1 MTETPKDQ
9 ETELKD
15 LKKELSRLRLEAN
28 LRKSLATQ
36 LEKQKKVAEDAKAEA
51 QLKTQQMED
60 VSGQL
65 AKYLSPQI
73 YESIFSGKQNVEV
86 KSYRKKITIFFS
98 DIVNFTVISDKLESE
113 ELTALLNFYL
123 NEMSK
128 NNISFSVGFSEFFGS
143 RNESELSFSNNKVSG
158 KTFFVLDFD
167 YASHIMVSNKDGRI
181 GIVSLDSDGIEV
193 VDLITVD
200 RTRIFKEIILKNA
213 EIDILENTK
222 NSNEAVNNAIDAG
235 RIIIAADS
243 LGASKIMLEKAIE
256 YSKERKQF
264 NRAIG
269 SFQAVKH
276 MCAEMA
282 SELEPCFAL
291 LWHAAHS
298 FDNNEEN
305 KKIMVCH
312 AKSHI
317 SDISKMVSK
326 KATEVHGGMGFTD
339 LLGLHYWFKRIGVNR
354 HILGTPEIV
363 REEAA
368 SAQNL

>member
-123 NEMSK
+123 NEMSQIALK
-128 NNISFSVGFSEFFGS
+128 HGATIDKYIGDAIMIFFGDPESFGIEEDARRCVAMSVEMQQRMAELWGYWSKHFGLKKDLEIRVGINTGYCTVGNFGSEDRLDYTVIGAAVNLAS
-143 RNESELSFSNNKVSG
+143 RLESAATPSGILVSEETYFQVKDYFSFDAPQQLELKGLERGVSAYEVDISDVSRAETKNFEGENFQLKLTKHPLDLEELEALKKIIDELSES
-158 KTFFVLDFD
+158 
-167 YASHIMVSNKDGRI
+167 
-181 GIVSLDSDGIEV
+181 
-193 VDLITVD
+193 
-200 RTRIFKEIILKNA
+200 
-213 EIDILENTK
+213 
-222 NSNEAVNNAIDAG
+222 
-235 RIIIAADS
+235 
-243 LGASKIMLEKAIE
+243 
-256 YSKERKQF
+256 Q
-264 NRAIG
+264 
-269 SFQAVKH
+269 
-276 MCAEMA
+276 
-282 SELEPCFAL
+282 P
-291 LWHAAHS
+291 
-298 FDNNEEN
+298 EEN
-305 KKIMVCH
+305 V
-312 AKSHI
+312 A
-317 SDISKMVSK
+317 
-326 KATEVHGGMGFTD
+326 
-339 LLGLHYWFKRIGVNR
+339 
-354 HILGTPEIV
+354 
-363 REEAA
+363 
-368 SAQNL
+368 